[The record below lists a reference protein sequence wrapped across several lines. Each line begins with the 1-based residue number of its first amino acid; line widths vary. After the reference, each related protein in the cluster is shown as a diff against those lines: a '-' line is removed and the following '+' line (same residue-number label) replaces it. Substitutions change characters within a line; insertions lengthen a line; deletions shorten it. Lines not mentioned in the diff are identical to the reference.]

1 MRTIVLVVFT
11 SLVIAAGAVDAV
23 AQTAGSMISVST
35 IELREI
41 ATGWSAKKQIL
52 GEGVYNDAGDKV
64 GEINDLI
71 VTQDKALSYAIV
83 GVGGFLGVGEHEIA
97 VPVGRLK
104 QEKGKIVLPGATKDA
119 LKAAPKFEYTK

>member
-35 IELREI
+35 IELREL

-52 GEGVYNDAGDKV
+52 GKGVYNDAGEKV

-71 VTQDKALSYAIV
+71 VTPDKACPTRSSASADSLASASMRSRCRWASSSSRRARS
-83 GVGGFLGVGEHEIA
+83 FWLA
-97 VPVGRLK
+97 RRR
-104 QEKGKIVLPGATKDA
+104 TR
-119 LKAAPKFEYTK
+119 